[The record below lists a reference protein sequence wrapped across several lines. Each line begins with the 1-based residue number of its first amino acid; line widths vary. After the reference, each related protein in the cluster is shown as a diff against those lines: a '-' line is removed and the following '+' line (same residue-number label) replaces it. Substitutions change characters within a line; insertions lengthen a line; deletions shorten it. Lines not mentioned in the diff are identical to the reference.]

1 MIIENLTTLKIN
13 QLTKAQYEAALAA
26 GTVNENELY
35 MTEETNIDLSTY
47 DEHINN
53 SDIHVTADEKAV
65 WSEKEVFIAEYEV
78 TTGEEIKAAIE
89 AGKICFID
97 KGDGLSILSYYNN
110 DTMMYVFYN
119 KAYTITLYN
128 GEWTLE
134 QTVDLPSVSP
144 EDAGKVLMVDDYG
157 NWTAV
162 AITNAEGVA
171 Y

>member
-1 MIIENLTTLKIN
+1 MALQVLTDS
-13 QLTKAQYEAALAA
+13 
-26 GTVNENELY
+26 
-35 MTEETNIDLSTY
+35 TNFTIQNFT
-47 DEHINN
+47 EHINN
-53 SDIHVTADEKAV
+53 SDIHVTAEEKTT

-97 KGDGLSILSYYNN
+97 QGDGLSILSYYNN

-119 KAYTITLYN
+119 KGYTITLYN

-144 EDAGKVLMVDDYG
+144 EDAGKMLMVDDYG
-157 NWTAV
+157 NWTAA